1 MGWPVVTPS
10 CAEQVVKSEAATKI
24 QKAMRSFV
32 WRRVFRGM
40 VQQVQAAAQAKEEAA
55 AKAVLKDKALSDL
68 ALFAKRSERK
78 RSERNALALAL
89 RKRSER
95 KARKAKAKAEKQSL
109 ANKVGAKPGLAVPQ
123 PEWSAKT
130 EAACLAVQMAW
141 RRHCARR
148 QLVLKIVARAD
159 AMQDPL
165 RARTVPGLPE
175 KPLRPVVLNVEI
187 LCPRVACAVKLATK
201 LSALPLAR
209 SWDVRART
217 WAELRRAYPQLDSDP
232 GLARRCQRLAAAEEV
247 IVEPRRAPRR

>member
-89 RKRSER
+89 RKRCER
-95 KARKAKAKAEKQSL
+95 KARKAKAKAQKQSL
-109 ANKVGAKPGLAVPQ
+109 G
-123 PEWSAKT
+123 
-130 EAACLAVQMAW
+130 
-141 RRHCARR
+141 
-148 QLVLKIVARAD
+148 
-159 AMQDPL
+159 
-165 RARTVPGLPE
+165 
-175 KPLRPVVLNVEI
+175 
-187 LCPRVACAVKLATK
+187 
-201 LSALPLAR
+201 
-209 SWDVRART
+209 
-217 WAELRRAYPQLDSDP
+217 
-232 GLARRCQRLAAAEEV
+232 
-247 IVEPRRAPRR
+247 